1 MKIAVCDDEKVAA
14 EYIGGV
20 LEAYF
25 KDKPLECSV
34 ELYNS
39 GEAMM
44 TLQDEILTYDVV
56 FLDVDMPDADGFE
69 VAGWI
74 RMFSDK
80 IIIAFITAMISYSL
94 KGYNYNAIRY
104 IPKNTNQLEQS
115 IYECMDAV
123 LYRMNY
129 FDADRK
135 VFVCNQQKKE
145 IILNNVMYIES
156 SAHKVKFH
164 IVGKEMN
171 NYIINDKLNNIE
183 KELGDYN
190 YFIRVHQSYIVN
202 MMYVRKIS
210 SYHILLD
217 NGVDIGVL
225 KARYKE
231 VKKAIL
237 EFKAKL

>member
-1 MKIAVCDDEKVAA
+1 MRIAICDDEKVAA
-14 EYIGGV
+14 EYIGEV

-25 KDKPLECSV
+25 KEKQLEYSV

-39 GEAMM
+39 GEALMA
-44 TLQDEILTYDVV
+44 LRDKILAYDVV
-56 FLDVDMPDADGFE
+56 FLDVAMPDADGFE
-69 VAGWI
+69 VARWI

-80 IIIAFITAMISYSL
+80 VIIAFITAKINCAS

-104 IPKNTNQLEQS
+104 ILKNNNQLEQS

-123 LYRMNY
+123 LYRTNY
-129 FDADRK
+129 FGVDRK
-135 VFVCNQQKKE
+135 VFICNQQEKE

-164 IVGKEMN
+164 IVGKEMD
-171 NYIINDKLNNIE
+171 NYITNDKLNNIE
-183 KELGDYN
+183 KQLSDYN

-202 MMYVRKIS
+202 MKYIKKIS
-210 SYHILLD
+210 SYHIFLY
-217 NGVDIGVL
+217 NGVVIGVP

>member
-1 MKIAVCDDEKVAA
+1 MKIAICDDEKVAA
-14 EYIGGV
+14 EYIGEV
-20 LEAYF
+20 LETYF
-25 KDKPLECSV
+25 KDKSMEYSI

-39 GEAMM
+39 GETLMA
-44 TLQDEILTYDVV
+44 LQDKIMTYDVV

-74 RMFSDK
+74 RMFSDRV
-80 IIIAFITAMISYSL
+80 IIAFITAMISYSL

-123 LYRMNY
+123 LYRMNC
-129 FDADRK
+129 FGTDKK
-135 VFVCNQQKKE
+135 VFTCNHQEKE
-145 IILNNVMYIES
+145 ITLNKVMYIES
-156 SAHKVKFH
+156 SAHKVQFH
-164 IVGKEMN
+164 IEGREMDR
-171 NYIINDKLNNIE
+171 YITNDKLNNIE
-183 KELGDYN
+183 KELSEYN

-210 SYHILLD
+210 SYHILLK
-217 NGVDIGVL
+217 NGVDIGVP
-225 KARYKE
+225 KKRYRE

>member
-25 KDKPLECSV
+25 KDKPLEYSI

-80 IIIAFITAMISYSL
+80 VIIAFITAKINCAS

-104 IPKNTNQLEQS
+104 ILKNNNQLKQS

-123 LYRMNY
+123 LHKMNC

-135 VFVCNQQKKE
+135 VFICNQQQKE

-156 SAHKVKFH
+156 NAHKVKFH
-164 IVGKEMN
+164 IEGKEMD
-171 NYIINDKLNNIE
+171 NYITNDKLNNIE
-183 KELGDYN
+183 KQLSDYN

-202 MMYVRKIS
+202 MKYIKKIS
-210 SYHILLD
+210 SYHIFLY
-217 NGVDIGVL
+217 NGVVIGVP

>member
-25 KDKPLECSV
+25 KDKPLEYSV

-104 IPKNTNQLEQS
+104 IPKILISWNNQ
-115 IYECMDAV
+115 Y
-123 LYRMNY
+123 MNVWMQFY
-129 FDADRK
+129 T
-135 VFVCNQQKKE
+135 
-145 IILNNVMYIES
+145 
-156 SAHKVKFH
+156 
-164 IVGKEMN
+164 G
-171 NYIINDKLNNIE
+171 
-183 KELGDYN
+183 
-190 YFIRVHQSYIVN
+190 
-202 MMYVRKIS
+202 
-210 SYHILLD
+210 
-217 NGVDIGVL
+217 
-225 KARYKE
+225 
-231 VKKAIL
+231 
-237 EFKAKL
+237 